1 MTPKFDQLSEGFLSG
16 LGKTISSAA
25 SMAQKAYNFPGKAI
39 GAMNKVVQQG
49 DISPITGA
57 AKALGD
63 KLQGKKPG
71 DENTGNT
78 GGTIVPPLK
87 AGDKIRFLNNKVFKN
102 LPKGVEAKLDQPQK
116 YQGGSLYNAVINNH
130 PKIGS
135 IKVYDNPGSNYGNQR
150 KVYYFDKTGNPI
162 TNDPTLDR
170 FLYVGPNPNASQ
182 KEYIFS
188 DDESRLLP
196 GATQQKV

>member
-39 GAMNKVVQQG
+39 GTLNKVVQQG

-71 DENTGNT
+71 EENPDMSVK
-78 GGTIVPPLK
+78 VPPLK
-87 AGDKIRFLNNKVFKN
+87 SGDKVRIFNYAFKN
-102 LPKGVEAKLDQPQK
+102 MPKGIEAKLDQPQK
-116 YQGGSLYNAVINNH
+116 YQGGNLYNAAINNH

-135 IKVYDNPGSNYGNQR
+135 IKIYDNPNQQQGNLR

-162 TNDPTLDR
+162 TNDPTLSKE
-170 FLYVGPNPNASQ
+170 LYVGSNPSASQ
-182 KEYIFS
+182 KEYVFS
-188 DDESRLLP
+188 DDESHLTP
-196 GATQQKV
+196 GAPQQKV